1 MFIVIIYSL
10 FILWYDYGKK
20 SMRVFAMENDNSKP
34 KRNRSKNK
42 FILKIL
48 KKVILIIVGTVMLA
62 GLGFGGWK
70 FYENTKNKS
79 ENNIIEKQRIEF
91 DQSVKEIEDEALGFE
106 AEGRPDKAIDAY
118 DKAAKESDDERLAY
132 VFKLR
137 SALIDYNVGNI
148 ETALYKLL
156 ALEESNKNE
165 DISQLIGGVYFDLD
179 DYINAKLYYQK
190 AIELADKSQVDNTDI
205 YKEKISQIEE
215 LIANE

>member
-1 MFIVIIYSL
+1 
-10 FILWYDYGKK
+10 
-20 SMRVFAMENDNSKP
+20 MENDNSKP
-34 KRNRSKNK
+34 KRNRSKNR
-42 FILKIL
+42 FIFKIL
-48 KKVILIIVGTVMLA
+48 KKVILISVGFIVLA
-62 GLGFGGWK
+62 GLVFGGWK
-70 FYENTKNKS
+70 FYENAKNNS

-165 DISQLIGGVYFDLD
+165 DISQLIGGVYFDLG